1 MKKSEKILTAISFFV
16 MLVPMLAGV
25 VLWNRLPE
33 ELPIHYNFKG
43 EADNYAAKWISV
55 FLMPL
60 CLCLLQAVCLFVS
73 YRIEKRAA
81 SYMIVLIICPAL
93 SLLLGAVGYLPF
105 LGINIDAGTYI
116 PFFLGILFCIIGNV
130 LPKISRNKTMGIKLP
145 WTLKNDTVWNRTHRL
160 AGFLW
165 FFGGIAV
172 CVCAFLPAVARV
184 ISVSAI
190 FAVMILVPT
199 VYSYC
204 IYKKI

>member
-43 EADNYAAKWISV
+43 EADNYAAKWFAV
-55 FLMPL
+55 VAMPL
-60 CLCLLQAVCLFVS
+60 FLCLLQALCLFVS
-73 YRIEKRAA
+73 YKITKQAA
-81 SYMIVLIICPAL
+81 AYSIVLIICPAV
-93 SLLLGAVGYLPF
+93 SLLVGAASLLPP
-105 LGINIDAGTYI
+105 LGIAFDAGTYV

-190 FAVMILVPT
+190 FAAMILVPT
-199 VYSYC
+199 VYSYY
-204 IYKKI
+204 IYKKK